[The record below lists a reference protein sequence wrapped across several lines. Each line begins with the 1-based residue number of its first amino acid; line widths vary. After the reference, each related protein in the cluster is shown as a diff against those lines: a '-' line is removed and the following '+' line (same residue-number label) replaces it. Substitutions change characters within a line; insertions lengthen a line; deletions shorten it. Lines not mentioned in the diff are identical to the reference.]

1 MARKAKTPPATQ
13 ADSAFPDI
21 VECMDCRCDFDL
33 GETVHWTKPK
43 KERGT
48 TQYARCKPCNL
59 TRANLGYLLKKT
71 EDSHSWFKEN
81 VVGQERRDWIVKN
94 RLNKELRT
102 AITDTFTEV
111 GATTA
116 ITALSSEVV

>member
-1 MARKAKTPPATQ
+1 MARKEHTPPATQ
-13 ADSAFPDI
+13 ADPDV
-21 VECMDCRCDFDL
+21 VECMDCRCKFDL
-33 GETVHWTKPK
+33 GDTVHWTRPT
-43 KERGT
+43 KEGGKT
-48 TQYARCKPCNL
+48 LHARCRPCST
-59 TRANLGYLLKKT
+59 TRAKLGYMLKKA

-81 VVGQERRDWIVKN
+81 VVGQERAHWIAKN
-94 RLNKELRT
+94 RLNKKLKT